1 MKYVNRCVELL
12 KQGQPVYYDR
22 VAVTDLGYEAGRD
35 LSTTWADFLR
45 IEFEHQALDGL
56 ELYEFMRGLR
66 DAGPTRSGHPTP
78 TVLCTLPATGMSEVE
93 VRVNAWQIR
102 HILTAGVH
110 GLYLSH
116 VRDAGAVRAFVESVR
131 FPHHKIG
138 VGEALG
144 PGTRGH
150 GGEDRAAGIWGL
162 DRIEYMRRA
171 DPWPLNP
178 NGELMLGIKVE
189 DPAGFDQADLAMAT
203 PGVTFGEWGPGDMGL
218 FLDHPEWKEAPFSP
232 EMDNAWQIVK
242 RACDKAGINWL
253 CMWDDPDLS
262 TAEKAAHLINNI
274 GATLIAGVDGEELA
288 SAGRKL
294 TKRQMPV

>member
-1 MKYVNRCVELL
+1 
-12 KQGQPVYYDR
+12 
-22 VAVTDLGYEAGRD
+22 
-35 LSTTWADFLR
+35 
-45 IEFEHQALDGL
+45 
-56 ELYEFMRGLR
+56 
-66 DAGPTRSGHPTP
+66 
-78 TVLCTLPATGMSEVE
+78 
-93 VRVNAWQIR
+93 
-102 HILTAGVH
+102 
-110 GLYLSH
+110 
-116 VRDAGAVRAFVESVR
+116 
-131 FPHHKIG
+131 
-138 VGEALG
+138 
-144 PGTRGH
+144 
-150 GGEDRAAGIWGL
+150 
-162 DRIEYMRRA
+162 
-171 DPWPLNP
+171 
-178 NGELMLGIKVE
+178 MLGIKVE